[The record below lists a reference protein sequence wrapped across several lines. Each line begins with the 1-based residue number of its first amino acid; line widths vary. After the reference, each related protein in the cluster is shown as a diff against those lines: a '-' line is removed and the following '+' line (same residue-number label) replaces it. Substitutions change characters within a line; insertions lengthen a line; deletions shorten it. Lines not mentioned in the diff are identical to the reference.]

1 MFDEA
6 RVYLG
11 AGQVDRWLRET
22 PLESNSTRPTQAWQQ
37 QRERHRRAARRQTF
51 HVSGEGRIN

>member
-51 HVSGEGRIN
+51 HASGEGRIN